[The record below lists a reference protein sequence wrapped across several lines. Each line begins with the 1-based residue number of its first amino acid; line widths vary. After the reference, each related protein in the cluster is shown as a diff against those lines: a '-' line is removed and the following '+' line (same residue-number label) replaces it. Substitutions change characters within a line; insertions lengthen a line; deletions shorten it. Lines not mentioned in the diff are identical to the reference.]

1 MPDVRK
7 TIFTFITVVVVP
19 LLFFGLL
26 ELGLMAAGVGTS
38 FNYFRKIDIDGI
50 THYQDN
56 PDFADQFYPKSLNI
70 DPRESTF
77 SAESDPERLRV
88 YILGGSA
95 ALGFPH
101 KNHGVDRLLE
111 TQLRAALPSRKIE
124 VINLAMTS
132 INSHVV
138 YAIARSIPKGS
149 ADFAVI
155 LMGNNEVVGPY
166 GPGTLNQNFLHNIT
180 LIRSVQSL
188 KRTRLWQAL
197 DSLIQRIRPTDA
209 MQELEW
215 EGMQMFTSHAV
226 PHDDPRMA
234 GVYSHYEDNLSDVID
249 ILRNK
254 GVHVLL
260 SSVPVNLRHSAPFL
274 SVHKPELTDDQLD
287 EWRDLT
293 ARGVQSADSENWT
306 DAIAAFQAALAIDP
320 GHADSHFRIATAF
333 ENTGDFDAAKT
344 HYVRALDLDT
354 LRFRADTR
362 INQIIK
368 EVAASV
374 DSETLSFVDSAAAF
388 EKVSQP

>member
-1 MPDVRK
+1 VPDVKK

-180 LIRSVQSL
+180 LIRSIQSL
-188 KRTRLWQAL
+188 KRRCSRATPSRTTTRAWPVSTATTRT
-197 DSLIQRIRPTDA
+197 IFR
-209 MQELEW
+209 
-215 EGMQMFTSHAV
+215 TSSTYCV
-226 PHDDPRMA
+226 TRGSTSCCPRCP
-234 GVYSHYEDNLSDVID
+234 S
-249 ILRNK
+249 
-254 GVHVLL
+254 
-260 SSVPVNLRHSAPFL
+260 
-274 SVHKPELTDDQLD
+274 TC
-287 EWRDLT
+287 
-293 ARGVQSADSENWT
+293 
-306 DAIAAFQAALAIDP
+306 
-320 GHADSHFRIATAF
+320 
-333 ENTGDFDAAKT
+333 
-344 HYVRALDLDT
+344 
-354 LRFRADTR
+354 DTR
-362 INQIIK
+362 R
-368 EVAASV
+368 
-374 DSETLSFVDSAAAF
+374 LSCPFTTRT
-388 EKVSQP
+388 